1 LKHYP
6 NTFAGQRYKL
16 NVLDGVST
24 HIWSTAVNIGENYPV
39 STRRVFPALEIQTG
53 HILPVFQGQFDQVSF
68 PDCWKCR
75 ISNQVIFKGEINI
88 GNLWT
93 TEKEEITVR
102 SIETVFNRAIRVPS
116 PCLGGDKFP
125 LFPLIIFVCNPGKRT
140 RNSSTFSKFIFNV
153 ITRR

>member
-16 NVLDGVST
+16 NVLDGIST

-53 HILPVFQGQFDQVSF
+53 HILPVLQGQFDQISL
-68 PDCWKCR
+68 PDCWK
-75 ISNQVIFKGEINI
+75 NFGTIFNKWSLTIYETWIKTN
-88 GNLWT
+88 
-93 TEKEEITVR
+93 TVR
-102 SIETVFNRAIRVPS
+102 SIKTVFNGAIRVPS

-125 LFPLIIFVCNPGKRT
+125 LFPLIIFVCKPVRK
-140 RNSSTFSKFIFNV
+140 
-153 ITRR
+153 